1 MKNISIILF
10 SLFLCKLMSAQN
22 AFYDAIHLK
31 QKQDIASSKFRP
43 ESLDTVYAILSN
55 YVPVH
60 MKNDRAKI
68 ESEFSANPYMGY
80 LLPGEELNS
89 PRINTSLAQAFSP
102 LGAMD
107 ITTFADGLGKFLADR
122 TKEEINIAFFEK
134 FRDLLLAYPELNHMF
149 PATHKYLGVVSAYEY
164 SNMLTTLRQAFERDL
179 KNLIR
184 NTASLSSLKSSD
196 CDKCT
201 TEKQKTACRNRI
213 AIIKKSFETQA
224 GQATIAALLLTDG
237 VINKLIPADII
248 RNIGN
253 NEAIVNGN
261 TDLGNMLELLG
272 IFSEGIRHADMNQN
286 WVSKQEF
293 ASLYND
299 AVGRD
304 IFLGL
309 LYQKIK
315 SDEIKIADRYIYEL
329 LDSTRTAE
337 NKLIVYLNK
346 LIDLGTTLQISY
358 TKAQN
363 DTIGTTDSKIRSTV
377 ASLKSLSDFTGAAVN
392 FTGLHPGIA
401 YLPKHIHY
409 VFTITNGGL
418 EITQNILDKNYS
430 AAVFSSLLMVDSILQ
445 TERYQTAKGKIN
457 VDGDLGDTTLVNI
470 NFKRN
475 FLKYGTFFANV
486 IKAENSDDVKKAIQ
500 AVALPPGSSSIKKT
514 TNFNISLQAY
524 TGFSGG
530 REMPNL
536 KTPASQGVFF
546 NALSVY
552 APVGIAFSTGLKS
565 HKNPANKYNA
575 GSLTAMFSII
585 DVGAIF
591 AYRFKDP
598 GSTLGDSV
606 KIRLENIFAPGANII
621 YGIPKVPLSIGT
633 GLQWQP
639 SLTRLTNANATIT
652 NHSGVRWQLFLVFD
666 LPVLNLYSSKK

>member
-1 MKNISIILF
+1 VKNISIILF
-10 SLFLCKLMSAQN
+10 CLFLCKSISAQN
-22 AFYDAIHLK
+22 AFYDALLLE
-31 QKQDIASSKFRP
+31 QKQATTNPKFRE

-55 YVPVH
+55 YVPDH
-60 MKNDRAKI
+60 IKNDRAKI
-68 ESEFSANPYMGY
+68 ESEFSGNPYMGY
-80 LLPGEELNS
+80 LLPGEPQTS
-89 PRINTSLAQAFSP
+89 PEMKRWLAQSFSP
-102 LGAMD
+102 VGGLD
-107 ITTFADGLGKFLADR
+107 ITTFADGIGKFLADR

-149 PATHKYLGVVSAYEY
+149 PSTHKYLGVVSAYEY

-179 KNLIR
+179 KNLVH
-184 NTASLSSLKSSD
+184 NMASLSSLKISD
-196 CDKCT
+196 CDKCKT
-201 TEKQKTACRNRI
+201 QKQKSACRNRVSV
-213 AIIKKSFETQA
+213 IKKSFETQA
-224 GQATIAALLLTDG
+224 GQATAAALLITDG
-237 VINKLIPADII
+237 VINKLNPADII
-248 RNIGN
+248 RHIGN
-253 NEAIVNGN
+253 NEAIVNGH
-261 TDLGNMLELLG
+261 TDLGNILELLG
-272 IFSEGIRHADMNQN
+272 ILSESIRHADANQN
-286 WVSKQEF
+286 WVSKVEF
-293 ASLYND
+293 ASLSSNSTARHIY
-299 AVGRD
+299 
-304 IFLGL
+304 LGL
-309 LYQKIK
+309 VYQKIK
-315 SDEIKIADRYIYEL
+315 SCEIKIADRDISGL
-329 LDSTRTAE
+329 LDTAKTSN

-346 LIDLGTTLQISY
+346 FIELGTTLQSSY

-363 DTIGTTDSKIRSTV
+363 DTIGSTESKIKSTI
-377 ASLKSLSDFTGAAVN
+377 AALKSLSDFTGVAVN
-392 FTGLHPGIA
+392 FKDVNPNIA
-401 YLPKHIHY
+401 YLPKHINY
-409 VFTITNGGL
+409 VFTLTSGGL

-430 AAVFSSLLMVDSILQ
+430 AAVLSSLLMVDSILQ
-445 TERYQTAKGKIN
+445 TEKYQTVKGKIN
-457 VDGDLGDTTLVNI
+457 VSGDLEDTTLVNI

-475 FLKYGTFFANV
+475 FLRYGTFFANV

-500 AVALPPGSSSIKKT
+500 SVALPPGSSSIKKT

-530 REMPNL
+530 REIANL

-639 SLTRLTNANATIT
+639 SLTRLTNTNATVT
-652 NHSGVRWQLFLVFD
+652 NNSGVRWQLFLVFD
-666 LPVLNLYSSKK
+666 LSVLNLYSSKK